1 MSLWLQRSHGDHSYW
16 DVAAANFK
24 HAIGLCCELVVEHV
38 NSFIHS
44 GEPGT
49 ACTWRDGSVLWPD
62 RLPVVADIGY
72 ESLINLMLK
81 DLFKLLVAC
90 VSEPAE
96 TISRVGCSCIR

>member
-44 GEPGT
+44 GEPALLFEFLYG
-49 ACTWRDGSVLWPD
+49 GSSEKSYAAKSQPSKSILKSYKMCEVLC
-62 RLPVVADIGY
+62 
-72 ESLINLMLK
+72 K
-81 DLFKLLVAC
+81 
-90 VSEPAE
+90 
-96 TISRVGCSCIR
+96 ISKMIC